1 MRQQGI
7 AALYLDAS
15 TRLSYYTGLRADGKK
30 RLHGEVIPAEGSLSY
45 IYPAFEVV
53 KTPASFVM
61 QGEIRGWKKYGIG
74 LDVQEWTYFVKEIP
88 CAFDTRHVFLERA
101 AGLHLR

>member
-7 AALYLDAS
+7 AALYLVAS
-15 TRLSYYTGLRADGKK
+15 TRLSNYTGLRADGKK
-30 RLHGEVIPAEGSLSY
+30 RLHGEVIPADGPLSY
-45 IYPAFEVV
+45 IYPAFQVV
-53 KTPASFVM
+53 KTIASIVM
-61 QGEIRGWKKYGIG
+61 RGEIRGWNKYGIG
-74 LDVQEWTYFVKEIP
+74 LDAQEWTYLVKENP